1 MDIYNVKNVDR
12 GVVIEKGQAKSK
24 TFTLLLI
31 LICIPFIQL
40 GLNYY
45 LSVQVLA
52 FILIFI
58 FLPVNV
64 FLYAAPIGFLVFG
77 LMCIP
82 VLFAVN
88 STEAMHDLLKTA
100 REFVC
105 YLPIYCIIKYK
116 DNIVNAIK
124 INAKIYK
131 AIPLILIG
139 LALFTIVQYVVLKSG
154 VYLALPYEL
163 YVRNAGTLPGELDL
177 IYSKIRPSATFGEP
191 SYLGFVD
198 ASFLIIVL
206 RAFKKSWLKSV
217 MIVCIVLTVYFCQS
231 ASGQLAV
238 FLLLFIELM
247 QSKSKGLTKVS
258 IIFSACFVVF
268 IAWVADFSTIER
280 LSNFSDRKQES
291 SGYARLA
298 APAIIAS
305 EVLLNSPFGVVN
317 SQLEQF
323 VTGTRAMSKNDL
335 AGALSN
341 GFYNLLINY
350 GLTGFLLLGLLL
362 HPVWKDWLI
371 MCYIVLTTS
380 FNGAFLCFD
389 KSAVIVTTLYLMF
402 YLSASSNQRLSA
414 VNV

>member
-1 MDIYNVKNVDR
+1 MSHDNIKKTHGLYVVEKVNNKN
-12 GVVIEKGQAKSK
+12 KS
-24 TFTLLLI
+24 FILLMLLLS
-31 LICIPFIQL
+31 IPFIQL

-45 LSVQVLA
+45 LSVQVLT
-52 FILIFI
+52 FIMLFLLI
-58 FLPVNV
+58 PANV
-64 FLYAAPIGFLVFG
+64 FLYSAPVGLAVFS

-82 VLFAVN
+82 VFSAVN
-88 STEAMHDLLKTA
+88 SADAMHDLLKTA
-100 REFVC
+100 REFTC
-105 YLPIYCIIKYK
+105 YLPIYGIIKYK
-116 DNIVNAIK
+116 DNIVSRVDVKLK
-124 INAKIYK
+124 IIN
-131 AIPLILIG
+131 AIPLILLG
-139 LALFTIVQYVVLKSG
+139 LTFLTIIQYYFLKSG

-163 YVRNAGTLPGELDL
+163 YVRNAGTLPDELDL

-191 SYLGFVD
+191 SYLGFVVV
-198 ASFLIIVL
+198 SFLILAL
-206 RAFKKSWLKSV
+206 RIFRKPWLKIL
-217 MIVCIVLTVYFCQS
+217 MISCIILNVYFCQS

-238 FLLLFIELM
+238 FLLLLIELL
-247 QSKSKGLTKVS
+247 QSKTTLLTKVS
-258 IIFSACFVVF
+258 VIFIACLVVF
-268 IAWVADFSTIER
+268 VAWMANFSTLER

-305 EVLLNSPFGVVN
+305 EVLLNSPLGVVN

-362 HPVWKDWLI
+362 MPIRKDWLV
-371 MCYIVLTTS
+371 MCYIILTTS

-389 KSAVIVTTLYLMF
+389 KSAVIVSTLFLLF
-402 YLSASSNQRLSA
+402 YFSADGSKRL
-414 VNV
+414 VLKDV